1 MKDNQQNMVVDLVM
15 RSPRPQFISDQF
27 LLRGKSAQ
35 KYSQRKGKG
44 DYSLTRKLRF
54 VDVIESMIDIGTH
67 STYEIIEMMRLM
79 HNGMDRVKMRFEA
92 ANDDDDDPN
101 EKLLDYEELFKLFVQ
116 KRKIKLLRF
125 LFSLDRKVFDFHPA
139 LFLRT
144 LEYECYDMAA
154 LLFKEFFRQLRVM
167 EPQQLEFA
175 LSQIV
180 SSYNRANGMLDF
192 KAYLMRQFTE

>member
-1 MKDNQQNMVVDLVM
+1 M
-15 RSPRPQFISDQF
+15 
-27 LLRGKSAQ
+27 
-35 KYSQRKGKG
+35 
-44 DYSLTRKLRF
+44 TRKLRF

-125 LFSLDRKVFDFHPA
+125 LLC
-139 LFLRT
+139 FLH
-144 LEYECYDMAA
+144 
-154 LLFKEFFRQLRVM
+154 
-167 EPQQLEFA
+167 
-175 LSQIV
+175 
-180 SSYNRANGMLDF
+180 
-192 KAYLMRQFTE
+192 